1 MTVRLL
7 HAQDAASD
15 ESECVELA
23 RNAVL
28 FIRTIEQLAA
38 ADDVIDAM
46 ARPLGG
52 FGFTSFFFIGLDPEQ
67 RFDVQVLA
75 HRAPAE
81 FVALYSRRNYIRFDP
96 IVRLCRRSLLPF
108 SWDERSYAD
117 DSDPRALE
125 VMREAAAFG
134 IRQGLVVPVHR
145 PDGSKAAMAM
155 AGSEVTLPS
164 GAKPIIHV
172 MALYAFERVQ
182 AIIGVRRTG
191 RPVLTERERE
201 VLTWVA
207 HGKSAWEIAKI
218 LDIAKRTVDEH
229 AQTAYRKLGAVNR
242 THAVAIA
249 LRERIFEA

>member
-1 MTVRLL
+1 MTFRLL
-7 HAQDAASD
+7 PSREATPDD
-15 ESECVELA
+15 GESVELA

-28 FIRTIEQLAA
+28 FIQNIDQLAT

-46 ARPLGG
+46 ARTLGG
-52 FGFTSFFFIGLDPEQ
+52 FGFTSFFFAGLNPDQ
-67 RFDVQVLA
+67 RLDLQIFA
-75 HRAPAE
+75 YRAPAE
-81 FVALYSRRNYIRFDP
+81 FVELYSRRNYIRFDP
-96 IVRLCRRSLLPF
+96 IARLCRRSLLPF

-117 DSDPRALE
+117 ESDPRALE
-125 VMREAAAFG
+125 VMRDAAAFG
-134 IRQGLVVPVHR
+134 LRRGFVVPVHE
-145 PDGSKAAMAM
+145 PDGSKSAVAM
-155 AGSEVTLPS
+155 AGSEISLPVGS
-164 GAKPIIHV
+164 KPIIHV

-182 AIIGVRRTG
+182 TLKGARRAG